1 MVSLLRREREC
12 GGKVPGSVGE
22 SHSPALRQLTPGNT
36 HLQYLTDQAAGN
48 MDNTSHMSASHQYRK
63 VMKPLLER
71 KRRARINGCLDEL
84 KELMEY
90 LGAEQQQ
97 GGHRMHRLEKADV
110 LEVTVN
116 HLRQLKASGRLST
129 EGADSLSGSST
140 FRSGYSAC
148 AAEVASF
155 ICAPGSGV
163 QQPQAASIA
172 MVVARG
178 LAQVQQEQ
186 PAPAPAP
193 CPALA
198 GVKTESSS
206 EPQDSAPLDLTV
218 KL

>member
-1 MVSLLRREREC
+1 MAAPRRGRLS
-12 GGKVPGSVGE
+12 GDNTVPGEGAVARTQHAGQHYSYT
-22 SHSPALRQLTPGNT
+22 AD
-36 HLQYLTDQAAGN
+36 TDTRA
-48 MDNTSHMSASHQYRK
+48 MDNLEPGSAQYQYRK

-97 GGHRMHRLEKADV
+97 GGQRMQRLEKADV

-129 EGADSLSGSST
+129 EGAESLSGSST

-186 PAPAPAP
+186 PAPAPCPA
-193 CPALA
+193 PALA
-198 GVKTESSS
+198 GVKTESSP
-206 EPQDSAPLDLTV
+206 EQQESAPLDLTV

>member
-1 MVSLLRREREC
+1 MAPPGRGRL
-12 GGKVPGSVGE
+12 GGDNTVPGQGQSRGD
-22 SHSPALRQLTPGNT
+22 STGGNT
-36 HLQYLTDQAAGN
+36 ATQQHSNSTADTRA
-48 MDNTSHMSASHQYRK
+48 MDNLDPGSAQYQYRK

-97 GGHRMHRLEKADV
+97 GGQRMQRLEKADV

-129 EGADSLSGSST
+129 EGAESLSGSST

-193 CPALA
+193 APALA

>member
-1 MVSLLRREREC
+1 MTTPYLGRAQSRGHSK
-12 GGKVPGSVGE
+12 GGNTSYTSNTSNTSNTSYTIVAQHTDTDTRAMDNLEPGS
-22 SHSPALRQLTPGNT
+22 A
-36 HLQYLTDQAAGN
+36 QY
-48 MDNTSHMSASHQYRK
+48 QYRK

-97 GGHRMHRLEKADV
+97 GGQRMQRLEKADV

-129 EGADSLSGSST
+129 EGAESLSGSST

-186 PAPAPAP
+186 PAPCPA
-193 CPALA
+193 PALA
-198 GVKTESSS
+198 GVKTESSP
-206 EPQDSAPLDLTV
+206 EQQESAPLDLTV

>member
-1 MVSLLRREREC
+1 MAAPGRGRL
-12 GGKVPGSVGE
+12 GGDNTVPGQGQSRGD
-22 SHSPALRQLTPGNT
+22 STGDNTATQQHSTADSR
-36 HLQYLTDQAAGN
+36 A
-48 MDNTSHMSASHQYRK
+48 MDNLDPGSAQYQYRK

-129 EGADSLSGSST
+129 EGAESLSGSST

-193 CPALA
+193 APALA